1 MPSNE
6 QSGLATPQIL
16 STASDDESSGDC
28 SASFA
33 TTNSGGHASP
43 SGPRLHAGGS
53 GIGNG
58 SDNIHISQDRLEA
71 RNAFTRRV
79 SASVH
84 DEKTV
89 TTSFSIKSGDAVE
102 ILRDIVK
109 TPEYNNSATV
119 TKSTSGDTQISL
131 GTPVSAT
138 EVAAALLGAST
149 TSLTSISGSAFR
161 GRHRRVGV
169 IDEDDLST
177 PYNHYRCLSPNE
189 HYGKISAK
197 TSSIND
203 HRRTSTQNWLKFA
216 QDIIHSE

>member
-1 MPSNE
+1 MIIGSLPSNE
-6 QSGLATPQIL
+6 QSGLATPQIT
-16 STASDDESSGDC
+16 SAASDDESSGEC

-33 TTNSGGHASP
+33 TTSGDHASP
-43 SGPRLHAGGS
+43 SGGKLAGG
-53 GIGNG
+53 IE
-58 SDNIHISQDRLEA
+58 IHPQDRLET
-71 RNAFTRRV
+71 RNAFTKRV

-84 DEKTV
+84 DEKTL
-89 TTSFSIKSGDAVE
+89 TTSFSMKSSDAVE
-102 ILRDIVK
+102 YLRDIVK

-119 TKSTSGDTQISL
+119 TKSTSGDTQMSL

-149 TSLTSISGSAFR
+149 TSLTSVTGSAFR

-189 HYGKISAK
+189 HHGKTK
-197 TSSIND
+197 F
-203 HRRTSTQNWLKFA
+203 LK
-216 QDIIHSE
+216 SW